1 MKGVIMKVVKKTQ
14 IKEISD
20 GYTNLANAIVLRA
33 VEDFKYA
40 VLEDNRRTQH
50 EIRRFFK
57 SSWCAFLTKLNTD
70 GLADRLQREV
80 LEFERLTRLQ
90 LNEKSAR
97 KVKKD
102 LLDEMTAEEK
112 AEYMKQFQN
121 VFRCPTCGGKVN
133 MAYGWLGQSKRKQ
146 RFYNFYGWTVCCNG
160 CGFKIK
166 QERENRIAE
175 RSKRKTNEQ

>member
-1 MKGVIMKVVKKTQ
+1 MKIPRGNNA
-14 IKEISD
+14 EISD

-40 VLEDNRRTQH
+40 VLFDDLRQQRD
-50 EIRRFFK
+50 IRKFFK

-70 GLADRLQREV
+70 GLADRLKREV
-80 LEFERLTRLQ
+80 IEFNRLTRLQ
-90 LNEKSAR
+90 LHSPQAR
-97 KVKKD
+97 EVKKD
-102 LLDEMTAEEK
+102 LLDAMTEK
-112 AEYMKQFQN
+112 EREEYMKQFQA
-121 VFRCPTCGGKVN
+121 VFLCPTCGGQVN

-166 QERENRIAE
+166 QERENRITE
-175 RSKRKTNEQ
+175 RKQRRK

>member
-1 MKGVIMKVVKKTQ
+1 M
-14 IKEISD
+14 KEIQD

-40 VLEDNRRTQH
+40 VLFDDLKTQR
-50 EIRRFFK
+50 EIRRFLK
-57 SSWCAFLTKLNTD
+57 SSWCYFLTKLHTD
-70 GLADRLQREV
+70 GLADRLKREV
-80 LEFERLTRLQ
+80 IEFDRLTRLQ
-90 LNEKSAR
+90 VKSPQAR
-97 KVKKD
+97 EVNKE
-102 LLDEMTAEEK
+102 LLDGMTEK
-112 AEYMKQFQN
+112 QRGEYMKRFQD

-133 MAYGWLGQSKRKQ
+133 MAYGWLGQSKRGQ
-146 RFYNFYGWTVCCNG
+146 HYYNFYGWTVCCSG